1 MPEVQ
6 RERKYFTLRR
16 GLNTVSNEITFPDE
30 FTSDELNYTIES
42 DGSRRR
48 RRGLAEE
55 SGGSTKTVE
64 TIAAGQVNR
73 SFKWQSAGGNPDKNL
88 LVHQIG
94 YTLYFTDDASTVSTT
109 YLTDTVDLSSSVRKV
124 ASATTAATVGGEP
137 CSFAVHRGYLIVTH
151 KYLHP
156 FYVSVDSSDN
166 ITSKKIQILARDF
179 EGIDDG
185 RSIDF
190 HDGTASCPFDVRYNL
205 LNRGWNDADKDEF
218 KGHAASPGWPAK
230 NQIWYLGYK
239 RTYGSSVNPEDGTR
253 DFDPVKMAAEV
264 FGSSSAPQGAI
275 LLDPLDTTYGYLG
288 DTGGTASV
296 ALSFAGG
303 DFVGSPSSDTYLDIT
318 VASHGYSGGST
329 FSISGQSWTFNLTGS
344 SGEDGWEEMNRNWSV
359 ESGTGNPSG
368 IGKVTAT
375 DANTLRFYI
384 TAITDWDSWQDT
396 ANDGQIDGNDPIYKS
411 DGTTLTVGPK
421 ACTAWAGR
429 IWYAGIDDQQ
439 WADTIFFSQVSLT
452 PASFGSCA
460 QKADPTDEF
469 ISQLRADDGG
479 TIVIPNMG
487 VVKQLRA
494 VRNAMLVFTTK
505 GVWEISGGRG
515 GFAADGYSVRQITD
529 AGCSSAMSICQF
541 DSATVY
547 TGPRGI
553 SALTPNQYTSQ
564 LEEQNMSAPVL
575 EPTWNA
581 ITAANQAKVQTAYD
595 DAKKRLYVL
604 YRDSA
609 TLSHTYDKALVYDLK
624 NQGWYRLGF
633 NYGAAAGI
641 ISMIAISD
649 ADSSE
654 SNQKMKFQA
663 QLTTTTVDTCDMN
676 QSNYLDFD
684 GSESPLPY
692 LVTGWDSSA
701 GFQRRKQA
709 PIVHV
714 YNKRTGTGWT
724 DAGGG
729 NWTEDNTG
737 STLMTPF
744 WDWTEG
750 TQWDTPASPTAQ
762 EDWDASANNYGVS
775 GKIGKQMETY
785 RRVRSFTPLATSN
798 VDGYPV
804 LATRNKVRGRGR
816 VLSMRFDGA
825 AAKDSHLLGFTMN
838 YKITRRK

>member
-6 RERKYFTLRR
+6 RERKYFTLRK

-30 FTSDELNYTIES
+30 YTSDELNYTIES

-48 RRGLAEE
+48 RRGLTEE

-73 SFKWQSAGGNPDKNL
+73 SFKWESAGGNPAKNL

-94 YTLYFTDDASTVSTT
+94 YTLYFTDDTTTVSTT

-124 ASATTAATVGGEP
+124 ASATSAATVGGEP
-137 CSFAVHRGYLIVTH
+137 CSFAIHRGYLIVTH

-166 ITSKKIQILARDF
+166 ITSINIQLLARDF
-179 EGIDDG
+179 EGVDDG
-185 RSIDF
+185 RAVDF
-190 HDGTASCPFDVRYNL
+190 HDTTAACPHQVRYNL
-205 LNRGWNDADKDEF
+205 LNRGWKDTDKDAY
-218 KGHAASPGWPAK
+218 KTGQSKWPAK
-230 NQIWYLGYK
+230 NQIPYFGYK
-239 RTYGSSVNPEDGTR
+239 RAAVSANQETSGGTR
-253 DFDPVKMAAEV
+253 SFDHTKMAAEL
-264 FGSSSAPQGAI
+264 FGSSDAPQGAI

-288 DTGGTASV
+288 GTRGTASV

-303 DFVGSPSSDTYLDIT
+303 DFAGSPSSNTYLDIT
-318 VASHGYSGGST
+318 VASHGYSATET
-329 FSISGQSWTFNLTGS
+329 FSISGQAWTFNLQGS
-344 SGEDGWEEMNRNWSV
+344 SGEDGWEEMNRNWIV

-384 TAITDWDSWQDT
+384 PSITDWDSWQDT
-396 ANDGQIDGNDPIYKS
+396 ATDGQIDGNDPIGKA

-421 ACTAWAGR
+421 ACTAFAGR

-452 PASFGSCA
+452 PISFGSCA
-460 QKADPTDEF
+460 QKADPTDEN
-469 ISQLRADDGG
+469 INQLQADDGG

-505 GVWEISGGRG
+505 GVWEISGGRS
-515 GFAADGYSVRQITD
+515 GFTANSYSVRQITD
-529 AGCSSAMSICQF
+529 SGCTSAMSVCQF
-541 DSATVY
+541 DSATIY
-547 TGPRGI
+547 TGPKGVSI
-553 SALTPNQYTSQ
+553 LSPNQYTGQ
-564 LEEQNMSAPVL
+564 LEETNMAAFVL

-581 ITAANQAKVQTAYD
+581 ITAANQAKIQTAYD

-604 YRDSA
+604 YRESA
-609 TLSHTYDKALVYDLK
+609 TLAHTYDKALVYDFK
-624 NQGWYRLGF
+624 NEGWYRLGF
-633 NYGAAAGI
+633 NYGSAAGI
-641 ISMIAISD
+641 ITMVAISD
-649 ADSSE
+649 ADSSD

-676 QSNYLDFD
+676 QTAYQDFN

-709 PIVHV
+709 PVIHV

-729 NWTEDNTG
+729 NWTENNTG

-744 WDWTEG
+744 WDWTEA
-750 TQWDTPASPTAQ
+750 TQWNNPSSPSSQ
-762 EDWDASANNYGVS
+762 ENWDASDNNYGVS
-775 GKIGKQMETY
+775 GKIGKQVETY

-825 AAKDSHLLGFTMN
+825 TAKDSHLLGFTIN
-838 YKITRRK
+838 YKITRKK